1 MTLKFI
7 ISCVYFY
14 LPAAF
19 ANMGA
24 VLSRFVPIFNRL
36 NLPID
41 MGQKIGGQRIIG
53 DHKTF
58 GGYLFGVL
66 FGTFAGLIKYAL
78 VDNYF
83 REYLLFDLNLPTT
96 LFLYFIMANGALLG
110 DLIKSILKRIFNI
123 PPHSAW
129 TPFDQIDHST
139 LSMLL
144 ASLIVPINIQT
155 YITVVI
161 IYFFL
166 HLISN
171 VVAFLLKLKKVPY

>member
-1 MTLKFI
+1 MTLGFI
-7 ISCVYFY
+7 FSCIYFY

-24 VLSRFVPIFNRL
+24 VFSKVIPIFN
-36 NLPID
+36 NIKLPID
-41 MGQKIGGQRIIG
+41 LGQKIRGQRIIG

-66 FGTFAGLIKYAL
+66 FGTLMGFIKFIFL
-78 VDNYF
+78 DNFF
-83 REYLLFDLNLPTT
+83 RNYLLFNLSLVETV
-96 LFLYFIMANGALLG
+96 FLYFVMSNGALLG
-110 DLIKSILKRIFNI
+110 DLLKSVLKRLFNI

-129 TPFDQIDHST
+129 IPFDEIDHST
-139 LSMLL
+139 IAMLL
-144 ASLIVPINIQT
+144 ASFVISLDLKV
-155 YITVVI
+155 YLTVVI

-171 VVAFLLKLKKVPY
+171 VIGYLLKLKEVPY